1 MNILVVGS
9 VALDTVQT
17 PFGEIRNTLGGS
29 ASYAAVTASF
39 FTKVKLVSIVGG
51 DFPKKY
57 IRFFRSRDIDAEGL
71 ELKPGKTFRW
81 TGRYTYDLNNPQ
93 TLKTELNL
101 LAGFNPRIPLNYR
114 NERFIFLANINPQVQ
129 LEVLAQVKSPKLV
142 LTDTMNYWIEHHKQ
156 TLKKVVKKSNI
167 LVLNDSEARQFSQE
181 ANLIK
186 AAKYLL
192 SLGPNLIIIKRGE
205 YGCSLFSDTFSFY
218 IPAYLLEQV
227 LDPTGAGDTFAGG
240 FLGYLATCPKI
251 NQTSFK
257 KAVALGTIMASY
269 VVEDF
274 SLNRLKKL
282 NRKDIKARFKDFQRL
297 TRF

>member
-57 IRFFRSRDIDAEGL
+57 IRFFQSRDIDAKGL

-101 LAGFNPRIPLNYR
+101 LADFNPRIPLNYR

-142 LTDTMNYWIEHHKQ
+142 LTDTMNYWIEHQKQ